1 MQPTSTLMS
10 NHRAMSVRQRG
21 APIRSL
27 AFWAGCRPGAVLCA
41 LLLLVSGCATSTRVS
56 VYKSV
61 ETDRAFEATGAV
73 WLGTRSASVQNA
85 EQSPELLSI
94 FEDAFQQ
101 AGFELVEDKA
111 GARYQ
116 AYFWF
121 GKRRERREQFSN
133 VTDGLNITTEYTWA
147 MTLEVLSK
155 EEWGLTERYS
165 AEVEMAVWCPS
176 IDAVVL
182 HLANQLV
189 ADFPAAESYDD
200 LELVQIFPSDC

>member
-1 MQPTSTLMS
+1 MS
-10 NHRAMSVRQRG
+10 NHCITSGRKRG

-27 AFWAGCRPGAVLCA
+27 AFWVGWRPVAVLYA
-41 LLLLVSGCATSTRVS
+41 VLLLVSGCATSTRVS

-61 ETDRAFEATGAV
+61 EADSAFEADGAV

-85 EQSPELLSI
+85 EQSPELLST

-111 GARYQ
+111 DARYQ

-155 EEWGLTERYS
+155 EVWGLTERYS

-182 HLANQLV
+182 HLANQMV
-189 ADFPAAESYDD
+189 SDFPAAESYDD

>member
-1 MQPTSTLMS
+1 MQPISTLMS
-10 NHRAMSVRQRG
+10 NRRTGSGRQHG
-21 APIRSL
+21 APIRPL
-27 AFWAGCRPGAVLCA
+27 AFWVRWRPVAGLCA

-111 GARYQ
+111 DARYQ

>member
-1 MQPTSTLMS
+1 MN

-27 AFWAGCRPGAVLCA
+27 AFWVGCRPVAVLCA
-41 LLLLVSGCATSTRVS
+41 LLFLVSGCATSTRVS

-61 ETDRAFEATGAV
+61 EADDTFEADGAV
-73 WLGTRSASVQNA
+73 WLGTRSALVQNA
-85 EQSPELLSI
+85 EQSPELLTT

-111 GARYQ
+111 DARYQ

-182 HLANQLV
+182 HLANQLIS
-189 ADFPAAESYDD
+189 DFPAAESYDD

>member
-1 MQPTSTLMS
+1 MS
-10 NHRAMSVRQRG
+10 NHRVMSVRQHG
-21 APIRSL
+21 ASIRPL
-27 AFWAGCRPGAVLCA
+27 AFWVGCRPVAVLCA

-61 ETDRAFEATGAV
+61 EADSAFEVDGAV

-85 EQSPELLSI
+85 EQSPELLST
-94 FEDAFQQ
+94 FEDAFEQ

-111 GARYQ
+111 VARYQ

>member
-1 MQPTSTLMS
+1 MS

-27 AFWAGCRPGAVLCA
+27 AFWVGCRPGAVLCA

-56 VYKSV
+56 VYRSV
-61 ETDRAFEATGAV
+61 ETDRAFEAKGAV

-85 EQSPELLSI
+85 EQSPELLST

-111 GARYQ
+111 VARYQ

-189 ADFPAAESYDD
+189 SDFPAAESYDD

>member
-10 NHRAMSVRQRG
+10 NHRTMSGRLRG

-27 AFWAGCRPGAVLCA
+27 AFWVGCRPVAVLCA
-41 LLLLVSGCATSTRVS
+41 LLFLVSGCATSTRVS

-61 ETDRAFEATGAV
+61 EADSAFEVDGAV

-85 EQSPELLSI
+85 EQSPELLST
-94 FEDAFQQ
+94 FEDAFEQ

-111 GARYQ
+111 ATRYQ

-182 HLANQLV
+182 HLANELV
-189 ADFPAAESYDD
+189 SDFPAAESYND

>member
-1 MQPTSTLMS
+1 MN

-27 AFWAGCRPGAVLCA
+27 AFWVGCRPVAVLCA
-41 LLLLVSGCATSTRVS
+41 LLFLVSGCATSTRVS

-61 ETDRAFEATGAV
+61 EADDAFEADGAV
-73 WLGTRSASVQNA
+73 WLGTRSALVQNA
-85 EQSPELLSI
+85 EQSPELLST

-111 GARYQ
+111 DARYQ

-182 HLANQLV
+182 HLANQLIS
-189 ADFPAAESYDD
+189 DFPAAESYDD

>member
-1 MQPTSTLMS
+1 MN

-27 AFWAGCRPGAVLCA
+27 AFWVGCRPVAVLCA
-41 LLLLVSGCATSTRVS
+41 LLFLVSGCATSTRVS

-61 ETDRAFEATGAV
+61 EADDAFEADGVV
-73 WLGTRSASVQNA
+73 WLGTRSALVQNA
-85 EQSPELLSI
+85 EQSPELLTT

-111 GARYQ
+111 DARYQ

-182 HLANQLV
+182 HLANQLIS
-189 ADFPAAESYDD
+189 DFPAAESYDD

>member
-1 MQPTSTLMS
+1 MNKYRTMS
-10 NHRAMSVRQRG
+10 GCQRA

-27 AFWAGCRPGAVLCA
+27 AFWVGCRPVAVLCA
-41 LLLLVSGCATSTRVS
+41 LLFLVSGCATSTRVS

-61 ETDRAFEATGAV
+61 EADDAFEADGAV

-85 EQSPELLSI
+85 EQSPELLST

-111 GARYQ
+111 DARYQ

-155 EEWGLTERYS
+155 EERGLAERYS

-189 ADFPAAESYDD
+189 SDFPAFESYDD

>member
-1 MQPTSTLMS
+1 MS
-10 NHRAMSVRQRG
+10 NQRG
-21 APIRSL
+21 GASRARGASNRPL
-27 AFWAGCRPGAVLCA
+27 VFWLGCKGVTARCVL
-41 LLLLVSGCATSTRVS
+41 LFLMSGCATSTRVS

-61 ETDRAFEATGAV
+61 ETDGELGKTGAV

-85 EQSPELLSI
+85 EQFPQLRST
-94 FEDAFQQ
+94 FEGALQR

-111 GARYQ
+111 EARYQ

-155 EEWGLTERYS
+155 EEWGSTERYS

-176 IDAVVL
+176 IDAVVI

-189 ADFPAAESYDD
+189 SDFPSTESYED

>member
-1 MQPTSTLMS
+1 MS
-10 NHRAMSVRQRG
+10 NLRTMLGLDLQRG

-41 LLLLVSGCATSTRVS
+41 LLLLLSGCATSTRVS

-101 AGFELVEDKA
+101 AGFELVEHKA

>member
-1 MQPTSTLMS
+1 MS
-10 NHRAMSVRQRG
+10 NQRG
-21 APIRSL
+21 GAHRRRVVSSRSL
-27 AFWAGCRPGAVLCA
+27 TNWVGCTSVTVLCA

-61 ETDRAFEATGAV
+61 ETDGTLESKGAV

-85 EQSPELLSI
+85 EQSPQLLSTFKAA
-94 FEDAFQQ
+94 FEQ
-101 AGFELVEDKA
+101 AGFELIEDKA
-111 GARYQ
+111 KARYQ

-133 VTDGLNITTEYTWA
+133 VTDGMNITTEYTWA
-147 MTLEVLSK
+147 MTLEVLSREK
-155 EEWGLTERYS
+155 WGMTEQYS

-176 IDAVVL
+176 IDAVVI

-189 ADFPAAESYDD
+189 SDFPAAESYDD